1 MEVDLIKLFSRY
13 NNLGMTNN
21 LAFGKIS
28 KKFESK
34 GYPRI
39 SLKSVKYKYEKLCQ
53 DASRM
58 SELKEQ
64 ADAAS
69 ASDNE
74 IEVEISR
81 EQATSKQ
88 KATTAKRTYCSWDQE
103 MEIML
108 LQLIT
113 NIREE
118 QPAISDNTLWRNVTE
133 EMKLRGYSN
142 LTEHIV
148 VYKFKKLKQ
157 DEDKFERLS
166 NNVAELNNQEFQRSS
181 KRLDLSSGEDGSKKR
196 NYLYWTEEMKLQLMS
211 HRQSVGKR
219 SSPGELWKIVA
230 KRMKDEFP
238 GYGSFT
244 AQSVMYKY
252 FNLRRD
258 KTNTSTDEVC
268 GKET

>member
-1 MEVDLIKLFSRY
+1 MEVDLVKLFERY
-13 NNLGMTNN
+13 NSSGMTNN

-53 DASRM
+53 DASKM
-58 SELKEQ
+58 NELKEQ

-69 ASDNE
+69 ASDNDV
-74 IEVEISR
+74 EVEISR
-81 EQATSKQ
+81 GQATSKL
-88 KATTAKRTYCSWDQE
+88 KGTTSKRTYCSWDQE

-108 LQLIT
+108 LQLIA
-113 NIREE
+113 NIKEE

-133 EMKLRGYSN
+133 EMKHRGYSN

-166 NNVAELNNQEFQRSS
+166 NKVAELNHQEFRRSS
-181 KRLDLSSGEDGSKKR
+181 KRLDLSSSDDGSKKR
-196 NYLYWTEEMKLQLMS
+196 KYLYWTKEMKLRLMS
-211 HRQSVGKR
+211 HRQSVRKQ
-219 SSPGELWKIVA
+219 SPPGELWKIVA

-244 AQSVMYKY
+244 AQSMMYKY

-258 KTNTSTDEVC
+258 KTNISTDEVC